1 MTRLRTEDIK
11 GIARRLDKYDMELF
25 KKTGCTLLGVACHT
39 FGIPEKVLRSIAASV
54 EIGIIP
60 YQSGKGIIEGFSQ
73 TIESIVK
80 HLGFKVFIT
89 SSPDV
94 AGIAEAVERNAEVIM
109 MADDKRFIALN
120 IKSNRM
126 SDNAIAT
133 AKGYVAGL
141 DLMAGGLEGQ
151 KVLVIG
157 CGAVGQNAALAV
169 LQRNAEASVFDIN
182 PSHSYKL
189 AREIYKA
196 MRKKIN
202 VETDLNMALQR
213 YHLLVE
219 ATNAPEIIEAHY
231 IRPDAHVA
239 APGIPLGL
247 TPKAVEKISP
257 RLLHDPLQIGAAV
270 MAVDTVLSRSV
281 EEWRVMLPYGA
292 YIAQVTNPHGIA
304 YGTPDRQKTSKDID
318 PMGIT
323 KVSESKPKPKSKDPK
338 SQPPPPSPSQ
348 KPKPEPPSFS
358 IDDIDID
365 MDEEDKHE
373 KTEIL

>member
-1 MTRLRTEDIK
+1 MTRLKAEDIK
-11 GIARRLDKYDMELF
+11 KIARRLDKYDMELF
-25 KKTGCTLLGVACHT
+25 KKTGCTLQGVACHT
-39 FGIPEKVLRSIAASV
+39 FGIPEKVLHSIAASV
-54 EIGIIP
+54 ELGIIP
-60 YQSGKGIIEGFSQ
+60 FQSGQGIIEGFSQ
-73 TIESIVK
+73 TLESIVK

-89 SSPDV
+89 TNSDA
-94 AGIAEAVERNAEVIM
+94 AGIAEAVEKNAEVIM
-109 MADDKRFIALN
+109 MADDHRFIALN

-126 SDNAIAT
+126 SDNAVAT

-157 CGAVGQNAALAV
+157 CGPVGQSAALAV
-169 LQRNAEASVFDIN
+169 LHRNAEVAVFDIN
-182 PSHSYKL
+182 PTHSYKL
-189 AREIYKA
+189 ARDIYKA

-219 ATNAPEIIEAHY
+219 ATNAPDIIDAHY
-231 IRPDAHVA
+231 IRPDTHVT

-257 RLLHDPLQIGAAV
+257 RLLHDPLQLGVAV

-292 YIAQVTNPHGIA
+292 YIAQVTKPQPK
-304 YGTPDRQKTSKDID
+304 YSQKLDKQKTSKDID
-318 PMGIT
+318 PRGIT
-323 KVSESKPKPKSKDPK
+323 KVSDPKPKSK
-338 SQPPPPSPSQ
+338 
-348 KPKPEPPSFS
+348 KPKPEPPPP
-358 IDDIDID
+358 IDEP
-365 MDEEDKHE
+365 DEEDKHE
-373 KTEIL
+373 RTEVL

>member
-1 MTRLRTEDIK
+1 MTRLKAEDIK
-11 GIARRLDKYDMELF
+11 SIARRLGKYDMELF
-25 KKTGCTLLGVACHT
+25 KKTGCTLRGIACHT
-39 FGIPEKVLRSIAASV
+39 FGIPEKVFQSIPASV
-54 EIGIIP
+54 EVGVIP
-60 YQSGKGIIEGFSQ
+60 VQSGQGIIEGFSK

-89 SSPDV
+89 GNTDV
-94 AGIAEAVERNAEVIM
+94 AGIAEAVEKNAEVIL
-109 MADDKRFIALN
+109 MADDRRFIALN

-141 DLMAGGLEGQ
+141 DLMAGGLERQ

-169 LQRNAEASVFDIN
+169 LQRNAEVSIFDIN

-196 MRKKIN
+196 MRKKIT

-219 ATNAPEIIEAHY
+219 ATNSPGIIEAHY
-231 IRPDAHVA
+231 IRPDTHVA

-247 TPKAVEKISP
+247 TSKAVEKISP
-257 RLLHDPLQIGAAV
+257 RLLHDPLQIGTAV
-270 MAVDTVLSRSV
+270 MVVDTVLSRSV

-292 YIAQVTNPHGIA
+292 YIARAANPHPKFSKN
-304 YGTPDRQKTSKDID
+304 PDRQKTSKDID

-323 KVSESKPKPKSKDPK
+323 RVSDPKPKKPK
-338 SQPPPPSPSQ
+338 
-348 KPKPEPPSFS
+348 KPKPEPPPPPPV
-358 IDDIDID
+358 DDP
-365 MDEEDKHE
+365 DEEDKHE
-373 KTEIL
+373 KTEVL

>member
-1 MTRLRTEDIK
+1 
-11 GIARRLDKYDMELF
+11 MELF

-39 FGIPEKVLRSIAASV
+39 FGIPEKVLQSIAASV
-54 EIGIIP
+54 EVGIIP
-60 YQSGKGIIEGFSQ
+60 FQSGQGIIEGFSQ
-73 TIESIVK
+73 TLESIVR
-80 HLGFKVFIT
+80 HLGFRVFVT
-89 SSPDV
+89 SNCDV

-109 MADDKRFIALN
+109 MADDYRFIALN

-157 CGAVGQNAALAV
+157 CGAVGQSATLAV
-169 LQRNAEASVFDIN
+169 MQRNAEVSVFDIN
-182 PSHSYKL
+182 PSRSYKL
-189 AREIYKA
+189 ARDIYKA

-202 VETDLNMALQR
+202 VEANLNMALQR

-219 ATNAPEIIEAHY
+219 ATDAPGILDVHY

-247 TPKAVEKISP
+247 TPKAVEKIAS

-281 EEWRVMLPYGA
+281 EEWRVMLPYGS
-292 YIAQVTNPHGIA
+292 YVAQVTNPHGIA
-304 YGTPDRQKTSKDID
+304 YEIPSLQKTSKDID

-323 KVSESKPKPKSKDPK
+323 KVSDSKHKEPMPE
-338 SQPPPPSPSQ
+338 PPPSPKKL
-348 KPKPEPPSFS
+348 KPPPFS
-358 IDDIDID
+358 IDGL
-365 MDEEDKHE
+365 DEEDKHE

>member
-1 MTRLRTEDIK
+1 MTRLTAEDIK

-25 KKTGCTLLGVACHT
+25 KKTGCTLLGLACHT
-39 FGIPEKVLRSIAASV
+39 FGIPEQVLKSIAASV
-54 EIGIIP
+54 EVGIIP
-60 YQSGKGIIEGFSQ
+60 FQSGQGIIEGFSQ
-73 TIESIVK
+73 TLESIAR
-80 HLGFKVFIT
+80 HLGFKVFVT
-89 SSPDV
+89 NNTDV
-94 AGIAEAVERNAEVIM
+94 AGMAEAVERNAEVIM
-109 MADDKRFIALN
+109 MADDQRFIALN

-157 CGAVGQNAALAV
+157 CGAVGQSATLAV
-169 LQRNAEASVFDIN
+169 LQRNAEVSVFDIN

-196 MRKKIN
+196 MRKKIT

-219 ATNAPEIIEAHY
+219 ATNAPRIIDAHY

-247 TPKAVEKISP
+247 TPNAVEKISS

-304 YGTPDRQKTSKDID
+304 YENPDRQKTSMDMD
-318 PMGIT
+318 PRGIT
-323 KVSESKPKPKSKDPK
+323 KVSDPKTKPKEPKLE
-338 SQPPPPSPSQ
+338 PPPPSK
-348 KPKPEPPSFS
+348 KPKPPPF
-358 IDDIDID
+358 DIEDLN
-365 MDEEDKHE
+365 EEDKHE

>member
-1 MTRLRTEDIK
+1 MTRLTTEDIK

-25 KKTGCTLLGVACHT
+25 KKTGRMLLGVACHT
-39 FGIPEKVLRSIAASV
+39 FGIPERVLQSIAASV
-54 EIGIIP
+54 EVGIIP

-73 TIESIVK
+73 TLESIIK
-80 HLGFKVFIT
+80 HLGFRVFVT
-89 SSPDV
+89 TKTDV

-157 CGAVGQNAALAV
+157 CGAVGQSATLAV
-169 LQRNAEASVFDIN
+169 LQRNAEVSIFDIN
-182 PSHSYKL
+182 SSHSYKL

-202 VETDLNMALQR
+202 VETDLNAALQR

-219 ATNAPEIIEAHY
+219 ATDAPGIIEAHY
-231 IRPDAHVA
+231 IRPDTHVA

-247 TPKAVEKISP
+247 TPKAVEKISS
-257 RLLHDPLQIGAAV
+257 RLLHDPLQIGVAV

-304 YGTPDRQKTSKDID
+304 YEVADRQKTSKDID

-323 KVSESKPKPKSKDPK
+323 KVSEPKAKSKPSKPELSHSPKKPKPA
-338 SQPPPPSPSQ
+338 
-348 KPKPEPPSFS
+348 PPSFS
-358 IDDIDID
+358 IEDMD

>member
-1 MTRLRTEDIK
+1 MTRLTAEDIK

-25 KKTGCTLLGVACHT
+25 KKTGCTLLGLACHT
-39 FGIPEKVLRSIAASV
+39 FGIPEKVLQSIAASV
-54 EIGIIP
+54 EVGIIP
-60 YQSGKGIIEGFSQ
+60 FRSGQGIIEGFSQ
-73 TIESIVK
+73 TLESIVK
-80 HLGFKVFIT
+80 HLGFKVFVT
-89 SSPDV
+89 NNTDV

-109 MADDKRFIALN
+109 MADDQRFIALN

-157 CGAVGQNAALAV
+157 CGAVGQSATLAA
-169 LQRNAEASVFDIN
+169 LQRNAEVSVFDIN
-182 PSHSYKL
+182 PSHSFKL

-219 ATNAPEIIEAHY
+219 AATAPRIIDAHY

-247 TPKAVEKISP
+247 TPNAVEKISS
-257 RLLHDPLQIGAAV
+257 RLLHDPLQIGTAV

-304 YGTPDRQKTSKDID
+304 FENPDRQKISKDLD
-318 PMGIT
+318 PRGIT
-323 KVSESKPKPKSKDPK
+323 KVSTPKTKPKE
-338 SQPPPPSPSQ
+338 
-348 KPKPEPPSFS
+348 PKPEPPTPTKKPKPPPFS
-358 IDDIDID
+358 IEDLN
-365 MDEEDKHE
+365 EEDKHE

>member
-1 MTRLRTEDIK
+1 MTRLTAEDIK
-11 GIARRLDKYDMELF
+11 KIARRLDKYDMELF
-25 KKTGCTLLGVACHT
+25 KKTGCTLRGVACHT
-39 FGIPEKVLRSIAASV
+39 FGIPEKVLQSIAASV

-60 YQSGKGIIEGFSQ
+60 FQSGQGIIEGFSQ
-73 TIESIVK
+73 TLESIVK

-89 SSPDV
+89 ANSDA

-109 MADDKRFIALN
+109 MADDQRFIALN

-126 SDNAIAT
+126 SDNAAAT

-151 KVLVIG
+151 NVLVIG
-157 CGAVGQNAALAV
+157 CGPVGQSAALAV
-169 LQRNAEASVFDIN
+169 LHRNAEVSVFDIN
-182 PSHSYKL
+182 PTHSYKL
-189 AREIYKA
+189 SRDIYKA

-219 ATNAPEIIEAHY
+219 ATNASGTIEAQY
-231 IRPDAHVA
+231 IRPDTHVA

-247 TPKAVEKISP
+247 TTKAVEKISP
-257 RLLHDPLQIGAAV
+257 RLLHDPLQIGVAV

-292 YIAQVTNPHGIA
+292 YIAQVTNPQPK
-304 YGTPDRQKTSKDID
+304 YSQKLDKQKTSKDLD
-318 PMGIT
+318 PRGIT
-323 KVSESKPKPKSKDPK
+323 KVSDPKSKPK
-338 SQPPPPSPSQ
+338 
-348 KPKPEPPSFS
+348 KPKPELPPP
-358 IDDIDID
+358 IDEP
-365 MDEEDKHE
+365 DEEDKHE
-373 KTEIL
+373 QTEVL

>member
-1 MTRLRTEDIK
+1 MTRLKAEDIK
-11 GIARRLDKYDMELF
+11 NIARRLDKYDMELF

-39 FGIPEKVLRSIAASV
+39 FGIPEQVLQSIAASV
-54 EIGIIP
+54 EVGIIP
-60 YQSGKGIIEGFSQ
+60 FQSGQGIIEGFSQ

-80 HLGFKVFIT
+80 HLGFRVFVT
-89 SSPDV
+89 NNTDV
-94 AGIAEAVERNAEVIM
+94 AGIAEAVEKNAEVIM
-109 MADDKRFIALN
+109 IADDQRFIALN
-120 IKSNRM
+120 VKSNRM

-157 CGAVGQNAALAV
+157 CGAVGQSAALAV
-169 LQRNAEASVFDIN
+169 LQRNAEASIFDIN

-219 ATNAPEIIEAHY
+219 ATNAPGIIEAHY
-231 IRPDAHVA
+231 IRPDTHVA

-257 RLLHDPLQIGAAV
+257 RLLHDPLQIGTAV
-270 MAVDTVLSRSV
+270 MAIDTVLSRSV

-292 YIAQVTNPHGIA
+292 YIAQVANPHTKA
-304 YGTPDRQKTSKDID
+304 YEKPDRQKTSKDID
-318 PMGIT
+318 QMGIS
-323 KVSESKPKPKSKDPK
+323 KVSDPKPKPKEPNPE
-338 SQPPPPSPSQ
+338 PPPPPK
-348 KPKPEPPSFS
+348 KPKPEPPPLSF
-358 IDDIDID
+358 DDL
-365 MDEEDKHE
+365 DEEDKHE

>member
-1 MTRLRTEDIK
+1 MTRLKAEDIK
-11 GIARRLDKYDMELF
+11 NIARRLDKYDMELF
-25 KKTGCTLLGVACHT
+25 KKTGCTLRGVACHT
-39 FGIPEKVLRSIAASV
+39 FGIPEKVFQSIAASV
-54 EIGIIP
+54 EVGIIP
-60 YQSGKGIIEGFSQ
+60 YQSGQGIIEGFSQ
-73 TIESIVK
+73 TLESIVK
-80 HLGFKVFIT
+80 HLGFRVFIT
-89 SSPDV
+89 NNSDV
-94 AGIAEAVERNAEVIM
+94 AGIAEAVEKNAEVIM
-109 MADDKRFIALN
+109 LADDQRFIALN

-126 SDNAIAT
+126 SDNAKAT

-157 CGAVGQNAALAV
+157 CGPVGQSAALAV
-169 LQRNAEASVFDIN
+169 LHRNAEVSVFDIN

-189 AREIYKA
+189 SREIYKA

-219 ATNAPEIIEAHY
+219 ATTAPGIIEAHY
-231 IRPDAHVA
+231 IRPDTHVA

-247 TPKAVEKISP
+247 TSKAVEKISP
-257 RLLHDPLQIGAAV
+257 RLLHDPLQIGVAV

-292 YIAQVTNPHGIA
+292 YIAQVSNPHGIA
-304 YGTPDRQKTSKDID
+304 YEKPDRQKTSKDLD

-323 KVSESKPKPKSKDPK
+323 KVSDSKPKPKEPK
-338 SQPPPPSPSQ
+338 PESPPPSK
-348 KPKPEPPSFS
+348 KPKPEPPP
-358 IDDIDID
+358 IDES
-365 MDEEDKHE
+365 DEEDKHE
-373 KTEIL
+373 KTEVL

>member
-1 MTRLRTEDIK
+1 MTRLKAEDIK
-11 GIARRLDKYDMELF
+11 SIANRLDKYDMELF
-25 KKTGCTLLGVACHT
+25 KKTGCTLRGIACHT
-39 FGIPEKVLRSIAASV
+39 FGIPEQVFQSIAASV
-54 EIGIIP
+54 EVGVIP
-60 YQSGKGIIEGFSQ
+60 FQSGQGIIEGFSK
-73 TIESIVK
+73 ILESIIK
-80 HLGFKVFIT
+80 HLGFKTFIT
-89 SSPDV
+89 NNNDV
-94 AGIAEAVERNAEVIM
+94 AGIAEAVEKNAEVIM
-109 MADDKRFIALN
+109 MADDQRFIALN

-126 SDNAIAT
+126 SDNASAT

-157 CGAVGQNAALAV
+157 CGAVGQSAAIAV
-169 LQRNAEASVFDIN
+169 LHRNAEVSVFDIN

-196 MRKKIN
+196 MRKKIT

-219 ATNAPEIIEAHY
+219 ATNSSDIIEAHY
-231 IRPDAHVA
+231 IRPDTHVA

-247 TPKAVEKISP
+247 TSKAVEKISS
-257 RLLHDPLQIGAAV
+257 RLLHDPLQIGTAV

-292 YIAQVTNPHGIA
+292 YIAQVANPHLK
-304 YGTPDRQKTSKDID
+304 TSENPDQQKTSKDID

-323 KVSESKPKPKSKDPK
+323 KVSDPNPKPKKQEPG
-338 SQPPPPSPSQ
+338 PPPPPV
-348 KPKPEPPSFS
+348 
-358 IDDIDID
+358 
-365 MDEEDKHE
+365 DESDEDDKHE
-373 KTEIL
+373 KTEVL